1 MNKKLLLSLGLIGA
15 INFTGCSIVSSMM
28 TTEAE
33 YLDKASAALDI
44 PASDLTVLPE
54 SIQPSLQGLYF
65 QVKGKD
71 GTLYKCNMK
80 SGLTGTTSSAACQK
94 KVGNKWEKIGNQEQL
109 NDDGSDPE
117 EGSGAWFNFSIG
129 GGDASDRYGNDDPK
143 LKEQKEKDARNA
155 RRSRRGT
162 QLRSNAQPV
171 VGTEVIGATA
181 SDGSKPTIV
190 FYEESEN
197 VSYRTNPTKTYNGRF
212 KVRDEQGHSYECHFA
227 NVGQVVSDTV
237 SVCTKLY

>member
-80 SGLTGTTSSAACQK
+80 SGLTYQSSPTYCLLSF
-94 KVGNKWEKIGNQEQL
+94 G
-109 NDDGSDPE
+109 
-117 EGSGAWFNFSIG
+117 
-129 GGDASDRYGNDDPK
+129 
-143 LKEQKEKDARNA
+143 
-155 RRSRRGT
+155 
-162 QLRSNAQPV
+162 
-171 VGTEVIGATA
+171 
-181 SDGSKPTIV
+181 KPLM
-190 FYEESEN
+190 
-197 VSYRTNPTKTYNGRF
+197 R
-212 KVRDEQGHSYECHFA
+212 
-227 NVGQVVSDTV
+227 
-237 SVCTKLY
+237 